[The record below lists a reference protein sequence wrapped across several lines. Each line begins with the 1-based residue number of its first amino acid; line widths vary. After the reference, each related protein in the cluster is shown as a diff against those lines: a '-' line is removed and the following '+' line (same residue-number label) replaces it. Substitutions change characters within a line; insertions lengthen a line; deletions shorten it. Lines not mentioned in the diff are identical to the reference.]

1 MKGPIRL
8 VVFDVDG
15 TLVDSQKDILDAMAR
30 AFEAEGYAV
39 PDDAAVLAS
48 VGLSLPEA
56 MAQLAPDLDAA
67 ARSGLVSAYRD
78 GFLTSARHVEPPL
91 YPGVRDTLAALR
103 ARPELLLGVATGKSR
118 RGLDHI
124 LVAHDLE
131 GVFLS
136 TQVADDHP
144 SKPNPSMLLAALRE
158 TGAEACN
165 AAMVGDTE
173 YDIAMGRAA
182 GFATVGV
189 SWGYQPVD
197 RLQAAGA
204 DVVIDDFAALPAA
217 LDRIWES

>member
-1 MKGPIRL
+1 MKGPLRL

-78 GFLTSARHVEPPL
+78 GFLTSTRHVEPPL

-124 LVAHDLE
+124 LVAHDLQ

-204 DVVIDDFAALPAA
+204 DMVIDDFAALPAA